1 MEANPSSISPVHVIS
16 TIEQLPQRLRL
27 VSLSKE
33 SVPAFTHTLLNAL
46 FFCQSGPKFISYTET
61 NEEISLIVDEETF
74 KIFPLNSVQVSEEF
88 WRAFQFS
95 LGSSPLET
103 GGLVSIISAPLGRAG
118 ISIFFL
124 TTFNCDFILVQES
137 KFQEAK
143 TCLKANF
150 PIVFNDEDTAD
161 SQHLDNFKSSPQ
173 SLGPSNIIPESFS
186 QLQALP
192 DLSLCLTWWTFIPK
206 EIRAKLFSLSI
217 TADISLFFNWLF
229 DCFFSIEPHNVEMA
243 FRDLVHI
250 LFFGERSY
258 RFISFTQTTEEVSLI
273 MDEQSLSSFPREKL
287 EIVLSE
293 PWIPIKRL
301 KKRGF
306 SETGVVSA
314 IAEPLASLNML
325 YMSSFQ
331 TGWVLVK
338 KDDFSTAV
346 KKLEEKGFVIS
357 SGLNFTK
364 EL

>member
-1 MEANPSSISPVHVIS
+1 MEANPSSTSPVHVIS

-74 KIFPLNSVQVSEEF
+74 KIFPQNSVQVSEEF

-192 DLSLCLTWWTFIPK
+192 DLSLCLT
-206 EIRAKLFSLSI
+206 
-217 TADISLFFNWLF
+217 
-229 DCFFSIEPHNVEMA
+229 CIEPHNVEMA